1 MELLNWINIIMVLC
15 FNLENVLSVIKIYY
29 INFYFLDVEGGEM
42 IVLWLLRDG
51 FKIRWIIVD
60 VWFVEYWVWDGYN
73 IIDDKLMEKFNVL
86 RRFFFDIG
94 GYSEYL

>member
-15 FNLENVLSVIKIYY
+15 FNLENVLSEIKIYY
-29 INFYFLDVEGGEM
+29 IDIYFLDVEGGEM
-42 IVLWLLRDG
+42 IVLELLRDG
-51 FKIRWIIVD
+51 FKIRCIIVD

-73 IIDDKLMEKFNVL
+73 IIDDKLMEKLNVL